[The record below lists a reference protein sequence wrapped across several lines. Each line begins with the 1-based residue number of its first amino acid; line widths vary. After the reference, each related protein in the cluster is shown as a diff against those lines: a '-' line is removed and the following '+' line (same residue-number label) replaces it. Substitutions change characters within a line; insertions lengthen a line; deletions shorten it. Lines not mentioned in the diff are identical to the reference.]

1 MAGGT
6 VAGRTGPPEAVHD
19 GTTDGA
25 TMRTT
30 RVGAAAGRGGRVLV
44 AGLALLVA
52 ATACTSSPAPAPQQS
67 DAPAP
72 TARAG
77 VLRLL
82 AGSEL
87 QDMAPVLEE
96 AQKATGVTVQFA
108 WTGSLD
114 GADAVAS
121 GRADGKYDAVW
132 FPSNHYL
139 RLDDA
144 GKSKLLSET
153 PVMVSPVAVGVRS
166 SALNELGWGD
176 GSKVSWGQLA
186 DAASTGRLAYG
197 MADPSRS
204 NSGFSALVAVAAA
217 FSGADSALT
226 EADVRKA
233 TPSLKQFFTGQ
244 KLTSGSSGWLAQ
256 AYARAEQGRVGAL
269 VNYESVLL
277 SMNKTL
283 AADQQLTVIRPT
295 DGVVSANYPLTLL
308 SSSAER
314 ERDSFR
320 RLTDYLLKDDVQKR
334 VSELTL
340 RHPVSAGVA
349 AAPSL
354 PADRRHELPFPGSK
368 AVADGLLASYQD
380 ELRRPS
386 RTVYVLD
393 TSGSM
398 AGARLAALKSA
409 LGRLT
414 GAEDTR
420 GVRRFRNREEVTLLS
435 FASKVKSTKTH
446 TVPAAGAQQ
455 ELASINADVQALSAD
470 GGTAVYSSLQEAYR
484 FLDRQQAAAQDDR
497 FTSIVVM
504 TDGESNEGA
513 SDKDFRNFYNGLSA
527 AQKAVPVFPILFGDA
542 AKNQLQGI
550 ADLTGGKLFDGTA
563 SLDGAFEEIRGYQ

>member
-1 MAGGT
+1 MRVKTAARRGG
-6 VAGRTGPPEAVHD
+6 GRAL
-19 GTTDGA
+19 
-25 TMRTT
+25 
-30 RVGAAAGRGGRVLV
+30 AAAIT
-44 AGLALLVA
+44 LLV
-52 ATACTSSPAPAPQQS
+52 ATACTSSPSPTPS
-67 DAPAP
+67 PKPTDAPAP
-72 TARAG
+72 TAQPG
-77 VLRLL
+77 VLRVL

-114 GADAVAS
+114 GADAVSS

-166 SALNELGWGD
+166 STLNDLGWGD
-176 GSKVSWGQLA
+176 GSKVTWAQVA
-186 DAASTGRLAYG
+186 DAASAGKLSYG
-197 MADPSRS
+197 MSDPSRS
-204 NSGFSALVAVAAA
+204 NSGFSALVAVASA
-217 FSGADSALT
+217 FSGANSALT
-226 EADVRKA
+226 EADVQKA
-233 TPSLKQFFTGQ
+233 TPSLKKFFTGQ

-256 AYARAEQGRVGAL
+256 AYARAEPGRVGAL

-277 SMNKTL
+277 SLNKTL
-283 AADQQLTVIRPT
+283 PQDQQLTVVRPT
-295 DGVVSANYPLTLL
+295 DGVVSADYPLSLL
-308 SSSAER
+308 GSSAQR
-314 ERDSFR
+314 ERDSFQ
-320 RLTDYLLKDDVQKR
+320 RLTAYLLKDDVQHR
-334 VSELTL
+334 ISELTL
-340 RHPVSAGVA
+340 RRPVGSG
-349 AAPSL
+349 AAPASVL
-354 PADRRHELPFPGSK
+354 PTDRRRELPFPGSK
-368 AVADGLLASYQD
+368 SVADGLLASYQN

-398 AGARLAALKSA
+398 TGGRLASLKTA

-420 GVRRFRNREEVTLLS
+420 GVRRFRDREEVTLID

-446 TVPAAGAQQ
+446 LVPASGTQPGPQA
-455 ELASINADVQALSAD
+455 ELAAINADVQALRAD
-470 GGTAVYSSLQEAYR
+470 GGTAVYSSLEEAYR
-484 FLDRQQAAAQDDR
+484 VIERQQAAAADDR
-497 FTSIVVM
+497 FTSIVLM

-513 SDKDFRNFYNGLSA
+513 TDKDFKTFYTGLSS

-542 AKNQLQGI
+542 AKGQLQGI
-550 ADLTGGKLFDGTA
+550 AETTGGKLFDGTS

>member
-1 MAGGT
+1 MKHRGWKGS
-6 VAGRTGPPEAVHD
+6 GQLL
-19 GTTDGA
+19 
-25 TMRTT
+25 
-30 RVGAAAGRGGRVLV
+30 AAGLT
-44 AGLALLVA
+44 LLLV
-52 ATACTSSPAPAPQQS
+52 TACTSGGDGPPSPRPS
-67 DAPAP
+67 DPPAP
-72 TARAG
+72 TAKAG
-77 VLRLL
+77 VLRIL

-96 AQKATGVTVQFA
+96 ARKATGVTVQFS

-114 GADAVAS
+114 GADTVSS

-139 RLDDA
+139 RLDD
-144 GKSKLLSET
+144 GGRSKLLSET
-153 PVMVSPVAVGVRS
+153 PVMASPVAVGVRAS
-166 SALNELGWGD
+166 VLGELGWGD
-176 GSKVSWGQLA
+176 GSKVTWAQLG
-186 DAASTGRLAYG
+186 DAASAGKLSYG

-204 NSGFSALVAVAAA
+204 NSGFSALVAVASA

-256 AYARAEQGRVGAL
+256 AYGRAEPGRVGAL

-277 SMNKTL
+277 SLNKSL
-283 AADQQLTVIRPT
+283 APEQQLTVVRPL
-295 DGVVSANYPLTLL
+295 DGVVSADYPLSLL
-308 SSSAER
+308 GSAAQG
-314 ERDSFR
+314 ERDSFK
-320 RLTDYLLKDDVQKR
+320 RLTSYLLKEDVQR
-334 VSELTL
+334 RISELTL
-340 RHPVSAGVA
+340 RRPVTPGAA

-354 PADRRHELPFPGSK
+354 PSDRRRELPFPGSK
-368 AVADGLLASYQD
+368 VVADGLLASYQN

-398 AGARLAALKSA
+398 AGDRLAALKAA

-414 GAEDTR
+414 GADDTR
-420 GVRRFRNREEVTLLS
+420 SVRRFRDREEVTLIS
-435 FASKVKSTKTH
+435 FASKVKYAKTH
-446 TVPAAGAQQ
+446 AVPATGTQPGPQA
-455 ELASINADVQALSAD
+455 ELAAINADVQALSAD
-470 GGTAVYSSLQEAYR
+470 GGTAVYSSLEEAYR
-484 FLDRQQAAAQDDR
+484 VIERQQAAAADDR
-497 FTSIVVM
+497 FTSIVLM

-513 SDKDFRNFYNGLSA
+513 TDGDFRKFHQELSS

-542 AKNQLQGI
+542 AKSQLQGI
-550 ADLTGGKLFDGTA
+550 ADQTGGKLFDGTG